1 MSNVTKNQP
10 EADAAALGTL
20 ATSSNECK
28 CGCGQTAENVY
39 RQGHDAKHVSILL
52 SYLDAGLIEREAA
65 MAALPTTALKVKLNN
80 ALARR
85 ARLARQRAERAH
97 LRDVAK
103 REREAIKAAK
113 KRTSASAGVDAK
125 EAGINPAGY
134 QVKVGRW
141 WYPVVELGRDGD
153 RFFVAYTTKDGS
165 TKEARV
171 DFDKVREA

>member
-1 MSNVTKNQP
+1 MSNVSKNPP
-10 EADAAALGTL
+10 EAAAAALGTL
-20 ATSSNECK
+20 ATSGNECK
-28 CGCGQTAENVY
+28 CGCGQTAESVY

-52 SYLDAGLIEREAA
+52 SYLDAGLIEREDA

-113 KRTSASAGVDAK
+113 KRTSASAE

-153 RFFVAYTTKDGS
+153 RFFVAYTAKDGS